1 VFHMAEHE
9 SLEMSLNSIQ
19 KALHI
24 VMAFSAEHP
33 LWGVRELSARLGFSP
48 STVQRLLGTLKQYA
62 FVDQDAETRQYRLGN
77 VYFQIL
83 HVLQST
89 CPVTRMAGAFMKHLA
104 SRTQETVHLN
114 VIDGIE
120 RLCVDSIES
129 PQKVKASMP
138 IGERSPLY
146 AGASAKCLLAF
157 SSQDFIDK
165 YLNEA
170 RLVPLTE
177 RTTVDPDELR
187 REFRLYQQRGY
198 VSTLGE
204 RTPGLAA
211 LSAPVLD
218 HSGMLVA
225 AISLGLPELR
235 YHDKE
240 HWKYCYE
247 SLMEI
252 ASSLSRAIGYR
263 GPDRR
268 RHLEETT

>member
-1 VFHMAEHE
+1 
-9 SLEMSLNSIQ
+9 MSFNSIQ
-19 KALHI
+19 KALRI
-24 VMAFSAEHP
+24 IMAFSAERP

-48 STVQRLLGTLKQYA
+48 PTVQRLLGILKEYA
-62 FVDQDAETRQYRLGN
+62 FVDQDTETRQYRLGN

-89 CPVTRMAGAFMKHLA
+89 YPVTRMARPFLKDLA

-114 VIDGIE
+114 VIDGTE
-120 RLCVDSIES
+120 RLCV
-129 PQKVKASMP
+129 ASMP

-165 YLNEA
+165 YLNEV

-177 RTTVDPDELR
+177 RTTVDPDALR
-187 REFRLYQQRGY
+187 RELRCCRQRGY
-198 VSTLGE
+198 ASSLGE
-204 RTPGLAA
+204 RTPGLAV

-240 HWKYCYE
+240 HWKYCHE
-247 SLMEI
+247 TLVEI
-252 ASSLSRAIGYR
+252 AASLSRTIGYR
-263 GPDRR
+263 DPDR
-268 RHLEETT
+268 HSYVEETT